1 MINHKVYS
9 SSYVG
14 AECEGEG
21 ISLITTLETKVE
33 VEEEDQEVLGE
44 QPTTEKE
51 PIY

>member
-33 VEEEDQEVLGE
+33 VEEEDEDVPAEEWQVM
-44 QPTTEKE
+44 
-51 PIY
+51 